1 LIALWIRCSALRSF
15 TAGLTAPVYC
25 FAENPACESVPMI
38 CQLRPVAGGG
48 GCVHRIAVQFAID
61 EAMAGL
67 RHEPANQLSVWC
79 P

>member
-1 LIALWIRCSALRSF
+1 
-15 TAGLTAPVYC
+15 
-25 FAENPACESVPMI
+25 MI

>member
-1 LIALWIRCSALRSF
+1 
-15 TAGLTAPVYC
+15 
-25 FAENPACESVPMI
+25 MI
-38 CQLRPVAGGG
+38 CQLSPVAGGD
-48 GCVHRIAVQFAID
+48 GCVHRIAVQSAID